1 MGSTIKPKQKRLYP
15 FINKFTIA
23 VQLKKTYLKMLSYI
37 FRIGKNLYNFVYP
50 SCPFQ
55 IQKTLLKFRFYFP
68 PLVQKVA
75 LGVQI
80 ACNAGSRGLALH
92 YQVLCHGK
100 ATCVFCFVF
109 PDKITTFLRFHN
121 LNKRQ
126 NIIFKRIRFVVIIV
140 ISWLYNQWWAYT
152 RGSNAL
158 LFS

>member
-37 FRIGKNLYNFVYP
+37 FRIGKIFIILYTHHAL
-50 SCPFQ
+50 S
-55 IQKTLLKFRFYFP
+55 KSKKKLLKFRFYFP

-75 LGVQI
+75 LGFQI

-121 LNKRQ
+121 FNKRQ
-126 NIIFKRIRFVVIIV
+126 NIIFKRIRIVVIIV